1 MMKFASTKV
10 FCKDDVLQTRMCQT
24 SVNGAI
30 CLLRRPDNLNK
41 KVCSIMYKVRD
52 RNVPKFSSVQMCVS
66 SINLSK
72 QEVKPVHGGKAF
84 VLFYSETVLA

>member
-1 MMKFASTKV
+1 MMYYKHVCVRRLLTEV
-10 FCKDDVLQTRMCQT
+10 
-24 SVNGAI
+24 

-52 RNVPKFSSVQMCVS
+52 RNVRKFSSVQMCVS

-72 QEVKPVHGGKAF
+72 QKVKPVHGGKAF